1 MRHNR
6 DRQILEFSSQLR
18 YRLLRLR
25 QSPAFIQN
33 TARNPHLIA
42 KLMTEFLSQNT
53 MLVLLF
59 LTSGGVLLWP
69 TLLKLTGGSRE
80 IGTLETTRLM
90 NSGNALVLDVRAT
103 GEFGGG
109 RIPKSKNIPL
119 AEIDKRIDE
128 IAKFK
133 DKPVI
138 VTCATNTRAGAAVR
152 LLKQRGFADVYRLQG
167 GFGAWQQASLPV
179 EK

>member
-1 MRHNR
+1 M
-6 DRQILEFSSQLR
+6 
-18 YRLLRLR
+18 
-25 QSPAFIQN
+25 
-33 TARNPHLIA
+33 
-42 KLMTEFLSQNT
+42 
-53 MLVLLF
+53 
-59 LTSGGVLLWP
+59 LLWP
-69 TLLKLTGGSRE
+69 TLSALTGGARE

-90 NSGNALVLDVRAT
+90 NSGNALVLDIRAT
-103 GEFGGG
+103 TEFGAG

-119 AEIDKRIDE
+119 AEIDKRIEE

-138 VTCATNTRAGAAVR
+138 VTSGTNTRAGGAMR
-152 LLKQRGFADVYRLQG
+152 LLKQRGFVDVYQLQG

>member
-1 MRHNR
+1 
-6 DRQILEFSSQLR
+6 
-18 YRLLRLR
+18 
-25 QSPAFIQN
+25 
-33 TARNPHLIA
+33 
-42 KLMTEFLSQNT
+42 MTEFISQNI

-59 LTSGGVLLWP
+59 VTSAGMLLWP
-69 TLLKLTGGSRE
+69 TLSKLAGGSKD
-80 IGTLETTRLM
+80 IGTLQTTRLM

-103 GEFGGG
+103 AEFGNG

-119 AEIDKRIDE
+119 AEITKRVDE

-138 VTCATNTRAGAAVR
+138 VACGGGTRAGAAMRV
-152 LLKQRGFADVYRLQG
+152 LKQNGFTDVYQLQG

>member
-1 MRHNR
+1 MTEFISQNLMLVALFVASGAM
-6 DRQILEFSSQLR
+6 ILWPS
-18 YRLLRLR
+18 
-25 QSPAFIQN
+25 
-33 TARNPHLIA
+33 IA
-42 KLMTEFLSQNT
+42 KLAGA
-53 MLVLLF
+53 
-59 LTSGGVLLWP
+59 GG
-69 TLLKLTGGSRE
+69 KE

-90 NSGNALVLDVRAT
+90 NTGNALVLDVRDNS
-103 GEFGGG
+103 EFGAG

-119 AEIDKRIDE
+119 AEIGKRMDE

-138 VTCATNTRAGAAVR
+138 LTCKTGMRSGSAFK
-152 LLKQRGFADVYRLQG
+152 LLKQQGFNEVYQLQG

>member
-1 MRHNR
+1 
-6 DRQILEFSSQLR
+6 
-18 YRLLRLR
+18 
-25 QSPAFIQN
+25 
-33 TARNPHLIA
+33 
-42 KLMTEFLSQNT
+42 

-59 LTSGGVLLWP
+59 IVSGGMLLWP
-69 TLLKLTGGSRE
+69 TLSKLTGGSRE

-90 NSGNALVLDVRAT
+90 NSGNALVLDIRAT
-103 GEFGGG
+103 TEFGGG

-133 DKPVI
+133 DKPVV
-138 VTCATNTRAGAAVR
+138 VTCGTTTRAGAAMRV
-152 LLKQRGFADVYRLQG
+152 LKQHGFADVYQLQG

-179 EK
+179 E

>member
-1 MRHNR
+1 
-6 DRQILEFSSQLR
+6 
-18 YRLLRLR
+18 
-25 QSPAFIQN
+25 
-33 TARNPHLIA
+33 
-42 KLMTEFLSQNT
+42 MTEFISQNI

-59 LTSGGVLLWP
+59 LTSAGMLLWP
-69 TLLKLTGGSRE
+69 TVSKLFGGSKE

-90 NSGNALVLDVRAT
+90 NSGNALVLDIRAT
-103 GEFGGG
+103 AEFGSG

-133 DKPVI
+133 DKPVV
-138 VTCATNTRAGAAVR
+138 VTYATNARTGAAMHV
-152 LLKQRGFADVYRLQG
+152 LKQNGFVDVYRLQG

>member
-1 MRHNR
+1 
-6 DRQILEFSSQLR
+6 
-18 YRLLRLR
+18 
-25 QSPAFIQN
+25 
-33 TARNPHLIA
+33 
-42 KLMTEFLSQNT
+42 MTEFISQNI

-59 LTSGGVLLWP
+59 ITSGAMLLWP
-69 TLLKLTGGSRE
+69 TLSALTGGARE

-90 NSGNALVLDVRAT
+90 NSGNALVLDIRAT
-103 GEFGGG
+103 GEFSGG

-119 AEIDKRIDE
+119 AEITKRIEE

-138 VTCATNTRAGAAVR
+138 VTCATNTRAGAAMRV
-152 LLKQRGFADVYRLQG
+152 LKQQGFVDVYQLQG

>member
-1 MRHNR
+1 
-6 DRQILEFSSQLR
+6 
-18 YRLLRLR
+18 
-25 QSPAFIQN
+25 
-33 TARNPHLIA
+33 
-42 KLMTEFLSQNT
+42 MTEFISQNI

-59 LTSGGVLLWP
+59 VASGGMLLWP
-69 TLLKLTGGSRE
+69 TLSKLIGGPKE

-90 NSGNALVLDVRAT
+90 NSGNALVLDIRAT
-103 GEFGGG
+103 GEFSGG

-119 AEIDKRIDE
+119 AEIDKRIEE
-128 IAKFK
+128 IVKFK

-138 VTCATNTRAGAAVR
+138 VTCGTNTRAGAAIR
-152 LLKQRGFADVYRLQG
+152 LLKQRGFVDVYQLQG